1 MQQGFHATRGFAV
14 RTIVFLVIVLVSG
27 AMAGTIHGIANLA
40 IVEPYLDEAIGIEN
54 QNLFA
59 SGDEKD
65 TPQFWVEYENYRDW
79 QKGGQVLAGAI
90 LGTSVGALFGI
101 VYALSRNSL
110 PGKKDLRKTFVLAGI
125 MWLTIY
131 FIPFLKYPANP
142 PTVGD
147 GETVVLRSILY
158 LSFIAISGFG
168 AVGFYQLYKKLQSNT
183 KIVAFAGYAIFIGI
197 VFVLMPSNPDE
208 ITAPMDL
215 VNGFRAMSVVAV
227 SVFWASVAA
236 ILGVF
241 WHKFRPDSQISKVK
255 N

>member
-1 MQQGFHATRGFAV
+1 M
-14 RTIVFLVIVLVSG
+14 VSG
-27 AMAGTIHGIANLA
+27 ALAGTIHGIANLA

-59 SGDEKD
+59 SGEEED
-65 TPQFWVEYENYRDW
+65 TPKFWVEYDAYRDW

-90 LGTSVGALFGI
+90 LGTSIGALFGI

-110 PGKKDLRKTFVLAGI
+110 KGKNDLQKTLVLAGI
-125 MWLTIY
+125 MWLTMY
-131 FIPFLKYPANP
+131 LIPFLKYPANP

-147 GETVVLRSILY
+147 GETVVLRAILY

-168 AVGFYQLYKKLQSNT
+168 AVGFYQLYKRLKQNT
-183 KIVAFAGYAIFIGI
+183 KVLAFAGYAVFIGI
-197 VFVLMPSNPDE
+197 VFALMPPNPDE

-215 VNGFRAMSVVAV
+215 VNGFRVMSVVAV
-227 SVFWASVAA
+227 SVFWVSVAV
-236 ILGVF
+236 ILGGL
-241 WHKFRPDSQISKVK
+241 WHKFRPDAENPDIR